1 MASSDEIERCPI
13 NDLPE
18 LVLVQIFSY
27 LSIDERPALE
37 ETCKLWYNIL
47 RNSPGLAFTCVV
59 QLHAYVEEP
68 INPTPK
74 RLGRVLPR
82 WIRQPRDQ
90 PKHMTNIDPRPYGYI
105 QQYLK
110 RFRKDV
116 KILYIDVEQHDVSCR
131 YVLCQLLTLFGPEQ
145 CSQGRQIRSFRL
157 RFISHNP
164 LLMKSQSIIQALRVF
179 FQYDASRNRRESLI
193 SCDLSG
199 LTISLD
205 DDTVLT
211 LIKNNPYLRKLNL
224 QDQSLVCILTPFCI
238 LQIIDM
244 LKELEDIWVDMV
256 SLSDEFILMLVE
268 NADEQQIIRKSRL
281 NHLGIRIRREEKFSD
296 EIDTK
301 LWQQLHEK
309 YPHLKITLN
318 FGLTTPLNR
327 IRAYMNADLQLP
339 VQTLII
345 NTPIPV
351 VDELCL
357 AANSFSNTLEHVHV
371 YTSGQWAAMTR
382 TTAFNQAVIYLAY
395 KCVHLRTL
403 YIDVALH
410 EDTIEE
416 IYQLHP
422 HLREPGATNE
432 LNHGEEFFCGLCTKK
447 FKLQR
452 LLNRHLKNH
461 SQIKRYLC
469 TFCGKGFNDTF
480 DLKRHTRTHTGVRPF
495 KCDRC
500 EKAFTQRCSLESHQR
515 KVHGLTHK
523 FGYKTRRNKLY
534 VCEDCGHTSTDP
546 TDHYEHIK
554 STHPYSSLVHRQY
567 DRRQFKFDSNS
578 SSTSSSNN
586 NTIIST
592 SERSASSPFKI
603 EIDSD

>member
-268 NADEQQIIRKSRL
+268 NSDEQQIIRKSRL

-422 HLREPGATNE
+422 HLREPGAS
-432 LNHGEEFFCGLCTKK
+432 
-447 FKLQR
+447 KL
-452 LLNRHLKNH
+452 LLTD
-461 SQIKRYLC
+461 SP
-469 TFCGKGFNDTF
+469 
-480 DLKRHTRTHTGVRPF
+480 THTILPQDMG
-495 KCDRC
+495 D
-500 EKAFTQRCSLESHQR
+500 L
-515 KVHGLTHK
+515 
-523 FGYKTRRNKLY
+523 FG
-534 VCEDCGHTSTDP
+534 
-546 TDHYEHIK
+546 
-554 STHPYSSLVHRQY
+554 
-567 DRRQFKFDSNS
+567 
-578 SSTSSSNN
+578 
-586 NTIIST
+586 
-592 SERSASSPFKI
+592 
-603 EIDSD
+603 